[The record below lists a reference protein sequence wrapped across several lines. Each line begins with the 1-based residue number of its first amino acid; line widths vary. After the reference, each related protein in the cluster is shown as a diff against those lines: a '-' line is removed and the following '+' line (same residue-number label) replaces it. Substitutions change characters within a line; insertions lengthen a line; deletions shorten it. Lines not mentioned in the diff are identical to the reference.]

1 MPVIIIVPKGKL
13 RKTDSPEIVQ
23 SAKMYLKANEHP
35 VNGDG

>member
-13 RKTDSPEIVQ
+13 RKTDCPEIVK
-23 SAKMYLKANEHP
+23 SAGTYLKANEYP